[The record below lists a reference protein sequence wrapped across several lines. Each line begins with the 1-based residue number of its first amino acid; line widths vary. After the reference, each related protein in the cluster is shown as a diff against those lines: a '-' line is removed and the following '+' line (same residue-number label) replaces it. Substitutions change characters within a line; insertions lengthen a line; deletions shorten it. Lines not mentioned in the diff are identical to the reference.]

1 MMRFPNLTRL
11 CLAAAVATTL
21 ALATVAGVSA
31 HARYDHSTPSPGQ
44 VLSTPPTRVDI
55 YTVQD
60 MVKQAGVNEIDVTN
74 EAGQR
79 VDRGDTTVDDN
90 NRRHFYVDLQPNL
103 PPGRYVVSFK
113 NKSDE
118 DGEEDHGQFAFYIGQ
133 QPTPEQKAADAQL
146 KLTSQE
152 ENSSSGSSNN
162 GTKVLIG
169 IIVTLV
175 LAFAI
180 PVIAVAAD
188 RGMRP
193 QSHSHS

>member
-1 MMRFPNLTRL
+1 MRFPNLTRL
-11 CLAAAVATTL
+11 CLAVAAAATL
-21 ALATVAGVSA
+21 ALTTVAGVAA
-31 HARYDHSTPSPGQ
+31 HARYDHSTPSPGE
-44 VLSTPPTRVDI
+44 VLATSPARVDI

-60 MVKQAGVNEIDVTN
+60 MVKEAGINEIAVTN

-103 PPGRYVVSFK
+103 PPGRYIVSFK

-118 DGEEDHGQFAFYIGQ
+118 DGEEDHGQFAFYVGQ
-133 QPTPEQKAADAQL
+133 QPTAQQKAADAQL

-152 ENSSSGSSNN
+152 ENTGGSSNT

-188 RGMRP
+188 RGVR
-193 QSHSHS
+193 HHAHA